1 MASNGTLT
9 EIEDLTKIFYTDE
22 VETHALSGA
31 YLNMKKG
38 EYLAMSGPSGCGKST
53 LLSII
58 GLLVAILT
66 CTLLSPTLRGQEAKP
81 APRLKEEMRMP
92 WSRSNERFIR
102 RWLVLGDIPLA
113 GTPNGFD
120 KDWLVEHGGE
130 TAIHPV
136 EQMAHQLPN
145 GTIIKWRSVKA
156 WGDATDLSDG
166 VGLKRDL
173 VAYAFTTISRKER
186 GKALLCVGSDES
198 IRVWLNG
205 TVVLD
210 KRTQRQLAFDEDQ
223 VEVDMKA
230 GDNSLL
236 VKLEQQ
242 AGPWVFSARVLERG
256 AIPPRVQ
263 EIGPSL
269 MEYSQTN
276 IVVRTDINH
285 DRASQDK
292 VTVQAVGAGGR
303 VFGEKIV
310 TRGDTVRFDAA
321 TWPNGAYELR
331 CTTRKLNGL
340 LYATHLPWYKG
351 DAVTAARELVAA
363 GAKADPR
370 TPEGMTTKMLADMVT
385 DRLGK
390 DLYSV
395 TGNPWWA
402 VHSPLMEF
410 EELKLASAGKDA
422 RLRPYGFYRLAY
434 LDDIDGS
441 PQFCRVYL
449 PGGYDRSKKWPLVVK
464 LHGYN
469 GPNPEYV
476 RWWSADQR
484 HSFADSEYA
493 GRQGVIFMEPHGR
506 GNTGYL
512 GLGDQDIVRVINLAK
527 RQFNVDED
535 RVYLMGESMGGGGT
549 WNVASRHP
557 DLFAAIAPI
566 FGGGD
571 YHTFLSEEQLAGLSP
586 LKRFLVDKL
595 TSFPM
600 ADGLLHMPI
609 LVYQGDVDQANNV
622 EFSRYGVRMLQ
633 RWGYDVH
640 YVEMPG
646 YEHEDLDVTGDV
658 IDWFLQ
664 HRRVANPTHVRIRSA
679 ELQNASDYWASV
691 DQAASQSAFMVVD
704 AEIVAANTI
713 RVDSENVLALTLSPG
728 PGLID
733 ASKPVKVVWNGDA
746 QTVRVLDGH
755 LKLHAPGLE
764 EGALQKSSA
773 VAGPVSDIFN
783 APFAIVVGTASADPA
798 MNEII
803 QRKGEALVDFWRQW
817 QRQPPRVFKDSE
829 LSDQDAA
836 RYSLILIGGA
846 DANLVTRR
854 LAAKLPLEIAADQV
868 KIDGRPIA
876 VHDAYVQMIYPN
888 PLNAQRYV
896 LLVAATSAGGMHFL
910 MPSQLQYTL
919 STAAFDF
926 AIDDGHVPKG
936 DLVFPSDIWVAGGW
950 FDYRWRVRD
959 DLVFSGNAE
968 VRSKNSVLHAP
979 KPGLVIDTKV
989 LDSYVGSYQMAP
1001 GTVARIKRNGD
1012 RLVVQF
1018 GEQSPMDLAPVS
1030 DIEFLSADDTAQF
1043 VFERDAVSK
1052 IASVKVWQNGRE
1064 FSAKKVE

>member
-1 MASNGTLT
+1 MAQNDKLI
-9 EIEDLTKIFYTDE
+9 EIEDLTKIFYTGE

-31 YLNMKKG
+31 HLDMKKG
-38 EYLAMSGPSGCGKST
+38 EYVAMSGPSGRGKST
-53 LLSII
+53 PLSII
-58 GLLVAILT
+58 GLLIAILA
-66 CTLLSPTLRGQEAKP
+66 CTLLSPALGGQEAKP
-81 APRLKEEMRMP
+81 TPHLKDEMRMP

-130 TAIHPV
+130 TAIQPV
-136 EQMAHQLPN
+136 EQMAHHLPN
-145 GTIIKWRSVKA
+145 GTTIKWRSVKA

-166 VGLKRDL
+166 VGLKRNL
-173 VAYAFTTISRKER
+173 VAYAFTTISRKES
-186 GKALLCVGSDES
+186 GKALLCIGSDES

-210 KRTQRQLAFDEDQ
+210 TRTQRQLAFDEDQ

-292 VTVQAVGAGGR
+292 VTVQAVGAGGK
-303 VFGEKIV
+303 VYAEKIV

-340 LYATHLPWYKG
+340 IYATHIPWYKG

-363 GAKADPR
+363 GAKANPQ

-390 DLYSV
+390 DLSSII
-395 TGNPWWA
+395 GNPWWA

-410 EELKLASAGKDA
+410 EELKLEAAGENDA

-441 PQFCRVYL
+441 PQFCRAYL
-449 PGGYDRSKKWPLVVK
+449 PAGYDRSKKWPLVVR

-469 GPNPEYV
+469 GANPEYV
-476 RWWSADQR
+476 KWWSVDQR
-484 HSFADSEYA
+484 HSFADNEYA
-493 GRQGVIFMEPHGR
+493 GHEGVIIMEPHGR

-512 GLGDQDIVRVINLAK
+512 GFGDQDIMRVINLAK

-535 RVYLMGESMGGGGT
+535 RVYLMGESMGGNGT

-571 YHTFLSEEQLAGLSP
+571 YHTFLSEEQLAGLTP
-586 LKRFLVDKL
+586 LHRFLADKL
-595 TSFPM
+595 TTWPM
-600 ADGLLHMPI
+600 AEGLLHMPI

-622 EFSRYGVRMLQ
+622 EYSRYGVRMFQ
-633 RWGYDVH
+633 RWGYNVR

-646 YEHEDLDVTGDV
+646 YEHEDLNITGDV

-664 HRRVANPTHVRIRSA
+664 HHRIANPTRVRIRSA
-679 ELQNASDYWASV
+679 ELQNASDYWARV
-691 DQAASQSAFMVVD
+691 DQAASPGAFMVVD

-733 ASKPVKVVWNGDA
+733 ASQPVKVVWNGGA
-746 QTVRVLDGH
+746 QTVSVQDGH
-755 LKLHAPGLE
+755 LKLRAPGLE
-764 EGALQKSSA
+764 EGALQKNSA
-773 VAGPVSDIFN
+773 VAGPVGDIFN
-783 APFAIVVGTASADPA
+783 APFAIVIGTASADPA

-803 QRKGEALVDFWRQW
+803 RRKGGALVDFWRQW
-817 QRQPPRVFKDSE
+817 QRQSPRVFKDSE

-854 LAAKLPLEIAADQV
+854 LAAKLPLEIAAGQV
-868 KIDGRPIA
+868 KIDGRPFA
-876 VHDAYVQMIYPN
+876 VNDAYVQMIYPN

-896 LLVAATSAGGMHFL
+896 LLVAATSAGGMHFWI
-910 MPSQLQYTL
+910 PSQLQDNV
-919 STAAFDF
+919 SPAFDF
-926 AIDDGHVPKG
+926 MIGDGHVSKG
-936 DLVFPSDIWVAGGW
+936 GFIFSSDLWVAGGW

-959 DLVFSGNAE
+959 DLVLSGNAD

-979 KPGLVIDTKV
+979 QPGLVIDPKI
-989 LDSYVGSYQMAP
+989 LDSYVGSYQQDP
-1001 GTVARIKRNGD
+1001 STVAKVKRNDD
-1012 RLVVQF
+1012 RLAVQS
-1018 GEQSPMDLAPVS
+1018 GEQPPMDLAPVS
-1030 DIEFLSADDTAQF
+1030 DVEFLSADDTAQF
-1043 VFERDAVSK
+1043 VFEKDAAGKV
-1052 IASVKVWQNGRE
+1052 ASVKVWQNGRE
-1064 FSAKKVE
+1064 FTAKKVE